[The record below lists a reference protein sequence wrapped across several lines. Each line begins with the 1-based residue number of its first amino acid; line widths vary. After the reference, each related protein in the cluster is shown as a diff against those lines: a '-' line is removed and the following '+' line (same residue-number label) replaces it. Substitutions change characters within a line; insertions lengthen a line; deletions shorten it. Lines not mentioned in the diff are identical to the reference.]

1 MRIVEAQPAIKRSY
15 PRCDYRKRRN
25 RLAALKKKPRRAW
38 EACRLMSHVELP
50 YLVYTSNRRP
60 AG

>member
-38 EACRLMSHVELP
+38 EACEIDVTYRTSLFGIHV
-50 YLVYTSNRRP
+50 
-60 AG
+60 